1 MQNLSTVI
9 KLLKKLTV
17 KECEWRDVSPHE
29 QIINHTLEQQGI
41 QKVIKILERLDE
53 GDENL
58 RDIMNNL
65 K

>member
-17 KECEWRDVSPHE
+17 KECEWAQCTNHE
-29 QIINHTLEQQGI
+29 HIINHTLEQQGI

-58 RDIMNNL
+58 REIMNNL